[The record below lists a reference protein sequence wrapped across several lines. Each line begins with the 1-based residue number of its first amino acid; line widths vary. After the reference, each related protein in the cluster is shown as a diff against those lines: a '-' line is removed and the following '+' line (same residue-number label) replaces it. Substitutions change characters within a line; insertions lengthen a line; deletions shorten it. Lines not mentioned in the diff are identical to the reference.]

1 MNKIRIRL
9 IILVLSLI
17 GVISLMTLTI
27 NGEVKNI
34 NSLSENYKDKLIRF
48 HVIANSDSDEDQELK
63 LKVRD
68 AVIEY
73 LQPKLSKSKN
83 ISQSEE
89 IIKNEYDQIEKI
101 SENIIK
107 ENGYTYDIKVGI
119 EYSNFPTKQYSSV
132 VLPAGEY
139 KALKIV
145 IGEGTGKNWWCVMF
159 PPLCFID
166 EENGVIDK
174 ATDEKL
180 KEVLTE
186 EEYNLIA
193 HKTKEE
199 VSRVEVKFKI
209 AEIIDSI
216 LKN

>member
-27 NGEVKNI
+27 SGEVKNI

-186 EEYNLIA
+186 EEYNLIT

-209 AEIIDSI
+209 AEIIDLI

>member
-27 NGEVKNI
+27 SGEVKNI

-89 IIKNEYDQIEKI
+89 IIKNEYDQIEKL

-186 EEYNLIA
+186 EEYNLIT

>member
-1 MNKIRIRL
+1 MNKIKLRL

-17 GVISLMTLTI
+17 SVISLMTITI
-27 NGEVKNI
+27 SGEVNNI

-73 LQPKLSKSKN
+73 LQPKLLKSKS

-89 IIKNEYDQIEKI
+89 IIKNEYDQIERI

-186 EEYNLIA
+186 EEYNLIT

>member
-1 MNKIRIRL
+1 MNKIKLRL

-27 NGEVKNI
+27 SGEVNNI
-34 NSLSENYKDKLIRF
+34 NSLSENYKEKLIRF
-48 HVIANSDSDEDQELK
+48 HVIANSDSEEDQELK

-73 LQPKLSKSKN
+73 LQPKLSKSKS

-89 IIKNEYDQIEKI
+89 IIKNEYDQIERI

-186 EEYNLIA
+186 EEYNLIT

-199 VSRVEVKFKI
+199 VNRVEVKFKI

>member
-27 NGEVKNI
+27 SGEVKNI
-34 NSLSENYKDKLIRF
+34 NSLSENYKEKLIRF

-73 LQPKLSKSKN
+73 LQPKLSKSKS
-83 ISQSEE
+83 ISQSED

-186 EEYNLIA
+186 EEYNLIT

>member
-186 EEYNLIA
+186 EEYNLIT